1 VTLGRL
7 LLLVALTLAPGARAA
22 VSSEARA
29 RLHTLET
36 LLDEED
42 YGGARAAFDELKARY
57 PSGLEPLDYFG
68 GRIAFGEGKYAEA
81 VELLEAAGLDD
92 RPGSYLKLAR
102 DTLAVTRDHRR
113 AESDHFVL
121 LYPPGK
127 DAVLAPWAL
136 ETLEA
141 QRAALLEDLGY
152 APPGKVRVEVVN
164 DATDLARASTL
175 SKKEIDATG
184 TIAICK
190 FNKLIITS
198 PKAVLKGYDW
208 QDTLAHEYTHLVVT
222 QKGHNAV
229 PIWLQ
234 EALAKYLE
242 SRWRGP
248 AGRALQPS
256 SRAMLAERVKKNT
269 LIPFAKMHPSMAKLP
284 TWQDAATAFAEVF
297 LAAEYLDKEHGRR
310 ALRTVVESMAGG
322 STDQQAVEAATG
334 KSFAAFER
342 GWMAYLRAQPAP
354 RSAAVGSA
362 KLVLREGRA
371 PQLTVGEGRTPD
383 APEAKGREIGFRDF
397 GDVEEPAVRRYAH
410 LGELFRER
418 GRFTAAVEEYGRAH
432 ALVGNKY
439 ESISNK
445 YALALF
451 AVRRVDEAEKVLLGT
466 LQAYPGSASTQVHLG
481 RIYLARGDWQRAR
494 DAYRAAL
501 AQDPFD
507 PEIHLALTRAAG
519 GLRDSALAER
529 ARSAAAVL
537 TELPPERLDALLRRL
552 PGPDA
557 DLSNVD
563 VPPAQPDHPKPPPA
577 EKRRGS
583 VPTTN

>member
-1 VTLGRL
+1 MTRRL
-7 LLLVALTLAPGARAA
+7 LLLLALALAPVAWAG
-22 VSSEARA
+22 VSAEARA

-42 YGGARAAFDELKARY
+42 YTAARAALDELKARY
-57 PSGLEPLDYFG
+57 PSGLEALDYFG

-81 VELLEAAGLDD
+81 AELLEAAGLDD

-102 DTLAVTRDHRR
+102 DTLAVTKDHRR
-113 AESDHFVL
+113 AESDHFLL

-164 DATDLARASTL
+164 NATDLARASTL

-190 FNKLIITS
+190 FNKLIVTS

-208 QDTLAHEYTHLVVT
+208 LDTLAHEYTHLVVT

-242 SRWRGP
+242 SRWRGA
-248 AGRALQPS
+248 AGKALQPS
-256 SRAMLAERVKKNT
+256 SRAMLAERVKRNT

-297 LAAEYLDKEHGRR
+297 LAAEFLDKEHGRK
-310 ALRTVVESMAGG
+310 ALRGVVEAMAGG
-322 STDQQAVEAATG
+322 SSDQQAVEAATG
-334 KSFAAFER
+334 KTFAAFER
-342 GWMAYLRAQPAP
+342 GWMAYLRAQPVP
-354 RSAAVGSA
+354 RSAAVRGA
-362 KLVLREGRA
+362 KLVLKDPSA
-371 PQLTVGEGRTPD
+371 PD

-397 GDVEEPAVRRYAH
+397 VDVEEPAVRRYAH

-418 GRFTAAVEEYGRAH
+418 GRFAAAVEEFGRAH
-432 ALVGNKY
+432 ALVGSKY

-494 DAYRAAL
+494 DSYRAAL

-507 PEIHLALTRAAG
+507 PEIHLALVKAG
-519 GLRDSALAER
+519 EGLRDSALAGR
-529 ARSAAAVL
+529 ARDAAGVL
-537 TELPPERLDALLRRL
+537 TGLPKERLDALLRRL
-552 PGPDA
+552 PGPDT

-563 VPPAQPDHPKPPPA
+563 VPAARPEPKETPPA
-577 EKRRGS
+577 AVKLGS
-583 VPTTN
+583 TPTTN

>member
-1 VTLGRL
+1 MTLGHL
-7 LLLVALTLAPGARAA
+7 LLAAALALSSVGSAAPSA
-22 VSSEARA
+22 EARA

-42 YGGARAAFDELKARY
+42 YVGARAALDELRART
-57 PSGLEPLDYFG
+57 PSGLEALDYFA
-68 GRIAFGEGKYAEA
+68 GRIAFGEGRYAEA

-102 DTLAVTRDHRR
+102 DTLAVTKDHRR
-113 AESDHFVL
+113 LESEHFVF

-141 QRAALLEDLGY
+141 QRAALLEDLGH
-152 APPGKVRVEVVN
+152 APPGKVRVEVVS
-164 DATDLARASTL
+164 DAADLARASTL

-190 FNKLIITS
+190 FNKLIVTS
-198 PKAVLKGYDW
+198 PKAVLRGYDW
-208 QDTLAHEYTHLVVT
+208 LDTLAHEYTHLVVT
-222 QKGHNAV
+222 QKGHNTV

-256 SRAMLAERVKKNT
+256 SRAMLAERVKKNA
-269 LIPFAKMHPSMAKLP
+269 LIPFARMHPSMAKLP

-297 LAAEYLDKEHGRR
+297 LAAEYVDREHGRA
-310 ALRTVVESMAGG
+310 ALRTIVESMAAG
-322 STDQQAVEAATG
+322 STDQQAVEMATG
-334 KSFAAFER
+334 RSFAAFER
-342 GWMAYLRAQPAP
+342 GWMAYLRAQPVP
-354 RSAAVGSA
+354 RSAAAASA
-362 KLVLREGRA
+362 KLVLRDSKA
-371 PQLTVGEGRTPD
+371 AD
-383 APEAKGREIGFRDF
+383 APESKGREIGFRDF
-397 GDVEEPAVRRYAH
+397 VDVDEPAVRRYAH

-418 GRFTAAVEEYGRAH
+418 GRFAAAAEEFGRAH
-432 ALVGNKY
+432 ALVGSKY
-439 ESISNK
+439 ESVANK

-451 AVRRVDEAEKVLLGT
+451 AVHRVDEAEKVLLGT
-466 LQAYPGSASTQVHLG
+466 LQAHPGSASTQVHLG
-481 RIYLARGDWQRAR
+481 RIYLARGDWTHAR

-507 PEIHLALTRAAG
+507 PEIHLALTKAAE
-519 GLRDSALAER
+519 GLRDPALAER
-529 ARSAAAVL
+529 ARSAAALL
-537 TELPPERLDALLRRL
+537 TGLPRERLDALLRRL

-563 VPPAQPDHPKPPPA
+563 VPSARPDPPEVPESA
-577 EKRRGS
+577 APRRS
-583 VPTTN
+583 PPTTN

>member
-7 LLLVALTLAPGARAA
+7 LLLVALTLAPGVRAG
-22 VSSEARA
+22 VSAEARA

-42 YGGARAAFDELKARY
+42 YGAARAAFDELKARY
-57 PSGLEPLDYFG
+57 PSGLEALDYFG
-68 GRIAFGEGKYAEA
+68 GRIAFGEGRYAEA

-113 AESDHFVL
+113 AESEHFVL
-121 LYPPGK
+121 LYPAGK

-198 PKAVLKGYDW
+198 PKAVLRGYDW

-297 LAAEYLDKEHGRR
+297 LAAEFLDKEHGRR
-310 ALRTVVESMAGG
+310 SLRTIVEAMAGG

-334 KSFAAFER
+334 RSFAAFER

-354 RSAAVGSA
+354 RGAAPGSA
-362 KLVLREGRA
+362 KLVLKDPA
-371 PQLTVGEGRTPD
+371 AAD

-397 GDVEEPAVRRYAH
+397 GDVEEPTVRRYAH

-418 GRFTAAVEEYGRAH
+418 GRFGAAVEEFGRAH
-432 ALVGNKY
+432 ALVGSKY

-466 LQAYPGSASTQVHLG
+466 LQAHPGSASTQVHLG

-507 PEIHLALTRAAG
+507 PEIHLALTKAAG
-519 GLRDSALAER
+519 GLKDAALAER

-537 TELPPERLDALLRRL
+537 TGLPQERLDALLHRL